1 MLRAKSKWPRGSVAS
16 QGRGR
21 SQSHTSHSIT
31 RDGVTGKCQPTHK
44 EEPSAHRIIRLP
56 EGGAI
61 LHSHDSSLSTH
72 TLFSLYFWIHFSF
85 LVISCFH
92 LCVCIFFCSGN
103 RVCFL
108 SEQCCC
114 KCRSTCNGLA
124 TVHYFLCW
132 PLCPWC
138 CHRPLVWSVA
148 SDVLIYYM
156 ILSKKKKYP
165 GTHPSIHR

>member
-1 MLRAKSKWPRGSVAS
+1 MLQAKPGWPRGSVAS

-72 TLFSLYFWIHFSF
+72 TLFSLYFRIYFSF
-85 LVISCFH
+85 LGLFH
-92 LCVCIFFCSGN
+92 AFSSSVCSAGLLTVSNLHPCERKCPCSSVCRGTLLPQPPFCGAHGN
-103 RVCFL
+103 FAGPRF
-108 SEQCCC
+108 
-114 KCRSTCNGLA
+114 GA
-124 TVHYFLCW
+124 
-132 PLCPWC
+132 
-138 CHRPLVWSVA
+138 
-148 SDVLIYYM
+148 
-156 ILSKKKKYP
+156 
-165 GTHPSIHR
+165 